1 MSKEPIPVGDWS
13 SFYLRGY
20 HPPSKVIL
28 LTYSAIVPRGKGEK
42 NSGKRVKRSEIQC
55 RQSVEGNCHLGQC
68 MSEGQ
73 DWLSYILNC
82 LQRTF
87 CIMGQRVNLYSKLKL

>member
-1 MSKEPIPVGDWS
+1 MSKEPIPYGDEGL
-13 SFYLRGY
+13 FYFRGD
-20 HPPSKVIL
+20 HPPSKEIL

-68 MSEGQ
+68 MDLIGSNPF
-73 DWLSYILNC
+73 SIA
-82 LQRTF
+82 
-87 CIMGQRVNLYSKLKL
+87 YSVPFV